1 MLWTQSCILRYV
13 IFTIQS
19 IIWQA
24 FHVSLQ
30 NMVLKP
36 ASRKLYGTG
45 ALKTNDNH
53 HKTQTPQNA
62 QHCFLPFDIR
72 SLIQGKSRNIRAFIA
87 KACQLSFSVHIH
99 DKGQAV
105 TRHSKFQESENQP
118 GQLSSLEIW
127 FCLAQWKICDI
138 GILINIKSI
147 CQF

>member
-1 MLWTQSCILRYV
+1 MHSIKVKLGILVPQLINQFANMLWTQSCILRYV
-13 IFTIQS
+13 NFTIQS

-62 QHCFLPFDIR
+62 
-72 SLIQGKSRNIRAFIA
+72 
-87 KACQLSFSVHIH
+87 
-99 DKGQAV
+99 
-105 TRHSKFQESENQP
+105 
-118 GQLSSLEIW
+118 
-127 FCLAQWKICDI
+127 
-138 GILINIKSI
+138 
-147 CQF
+147 